1 MDPASRDLSATTSDA
16 RDALAPDPSP
26 HLFLEGIGL
35 VAVYTGAA
43 SLFAA
48 SNAGVFEL
56 LPIMA
61 VVAWVFAF
69 VIAAP
74 FLLGTMAATKSHTAC
89 LIAIVVGLSALAI
102 QSRQTTLIG
111 PLVGMQVIVVVLASI
126 MAAVV
131 HRFGFRGVANAVV
144 EGKRPSLLLVAALI
158 LVGLGVGLAASFT
171 ALTGTGPVESL
182 SERQIL
188 NALGSPDM
196 QRHHEAGRFL
206 ATEQPELLAAAAID
220 DDPAISFNAIR
231 AIWRFEAMPA
241 IEELK
246 RLAQEGEDD
255 EVRHR
260 AAAALIEIE
269 DELQRKG

>member
-1 MDPASRDLSATTSDA
+1 M
-16 RDALAPDPSP
+16 
-26 HLFLEGIGL
+26 LEGITL
-35 VAVYTGAA
+35 VAVYTGAV

-48 SNAGVFEL
+48 ATTGSLEL
-56 LPIMA
+56 LPIMV

-69 VIAAP
+69 VFAAP
-74 FLLGTMAATKSHTAC
+74 FLLGTMTATKSHTAC

-102 QSRQTTLIG
+102 QSQQTTLLG

-131 HRFGFRGVANAVV
+131 HRFGFRGVRHAVA
-144 EGKRPSLLLVAALI
+144 EGKRPSSVLVATVILI
-158 LVGLGVGLAASFT
+158 GVGLGLAACFT

-206 ATEQPELLAAAAID
+206 ATESPELLAAAAIND
-220 DDPAISFNAIR
+220 DQAISFNAIR
-231 AIWRFEAMPA
+231 AISRFEVVSA
-241 IEELK
+241 IVELERIASDGVDEEI
-246 RLAQEGEDD
+246 R
-255 EVRHR
+255 RR
-260 AAAALIEIE
+260 ADAALREITE
-269 DELQRKG
+269 EMERKG